1 MSEYKRWRAHVKEKG
16 NDSILKPEV
25 WGVKTKED
33 VIKFLG
39 LDNDDVEWYEIMDLD
54 EEEKDNRNKK
64 NE

>member
-16 NDSILKPEV
+16 TEKILKPEV

-33 VIKFLG
+33 VIRFLG
-39 LDNDDVEWYEIMDLD
+39 LDKDDVEWYEIIDLD